1 MSRQV
6 ANVDIITDS
15 FEVWLLQ
22 TNELLS
28 AFSTEI
34 ITANT
39 TVANTGNNT
48 IARTAQL
55 WGTFGANTIAVGTAL
70 RGGNVQ
76 TGNSANL
83 VITSNATAY
92 VAADAGIRVLVGN
105 STSNSFMS
113 PLGVHLGLG
122 TANSIV
128 NSSLI
133 ITQSSSTVN
142 TNIRP
147 TRIQVADSTTTANMT
162 ANAFS
167 TGLFVGNTTMVAI
180 GANVF
185 ANADTIVVGNSSFD
199 SKFGNGSWTG
209 IANLVITPTN
219 YLTISGAANVT
230 SNANFANTIAVT
242 GNTTLSNTLAVTG
255 NVILSNTIAVTG
267 NATLSNTIAVT
278 GNATFSNAVAIT
290 GNAIFSNTIAVTGNA
305 TLSNTLTVV
314 GLANASGNVN
324 TTTVNANVSMNV
336 GANVNLSNTRIT
348 VGTGLQ
354 NTFITATAIETDGT
368 LTVTGAT
375 TLSDTLAVTNTATLS
390 NTLTVAGLAS
400 LNAAL
405 NTTTANASTAV
416 NIGANVN
423 LTLDRFNV
431 GNNTVNT
438 FITATAIET
447 DGTLTVTNTTT
458 LSNTLTVAGLAS
470 LNAALNTTTA
480 NASVGINVGANVNLS
495 NTRITVG
502 TSSENTFITATAIE
516 TDGTLSVA
524 NTTTLSNT
532 LSVTGATT
540 LSNTL
545 GVTGAATLSNTF
557 GVTGAATLSN
567 TMGVTGATTLSNTLS
582 VTGLSTLSGAM
593 NTTTANASVAMN
605 VGANVN
611 FTLTRINVGN
621 ATVNTFITSTAI
633 ETDGTL
639 TVAGQSTLSGAVAI
653 GGTTTFKTDY
663 VVDVSANADIGNV
676 IGAVLIYTFPKATYS
691 SAKFEVQVKK
701 GSSTQLSE
709 LVLAHNGTTDAYV
722 TVYGTVASTGAA
734 SPLGTFIANT
744 GSSDTNVNLYLQQTV
759 ANSAVKVIAHLIK

>member
-1 MSRQV
+1 MARQV

-22 TNELLS
+22 TNELLNS
-28 AFSTEI
+28 FSTEI

-55 WGTFGANTIAVGTAL
+55 WGTFGSNNVVVTTAL
-70 RGGNVQ
+70 RGGNVN
-76 TGNSANL
+76 GLSANL
-83 VITSNATAY
+83 VITTNATAY
-92 VAADAGIRVLVGN
+92 VAADAGIRVLAGN
-105 STSNSFMS
+105 STSNSYLN
-113 PLGVHLGLG
+113 PVGVYLGLG
-122 TANSIV
+122 TANSFV

-142 TNIRP
+142 TNITP
-147 TRIQVADSTTTANMT
+147 TRIQVADATTTANMT

-167 TGLFVGNTTMVAI
+167 TGLFVANTTMVAI

-185 ANADTIVVGNSSFD
+185 ANADTIVVANSSFD
-199 SKFGNGSWTG
+199 SKFGNGSWSG

-230 SNANFANTIAVT
+230 SNANFANTIVVT
-242 GNTTLSNTLAVTG
+242 GNATLSNTLAVTG
-255 NVILSNTIAVTG
+255 NVTLSNTLAITG

-290 GNAIFSNTIAVTGNA
+290 GNATFSNTIAVTGNA

-348 VGTGLQ
+348 VGTGSV

-368 LTVTGAT
+368 LTVADAA
-375 TLSDTLAVTNTATLS
+375 TLSNTLAVTNTTTLS

-405 NTTTANASTAV
+405 NTTTANASVAV
-416 NIGANVN
+416 NVGANVN

-431 GNNTVNT
+431 GNNSVNT

-447 DGTLTVTNTTT
+447 DGTLTVFGATA
-458 LSNTLTVAGLAS
+458 LSNTLGVTGLTTLS
-470 LNAALNTTTA
+470 GNLNTTTA

-502 TSSENTFITATAIE
+502 TSSENTFITATGIE

-532 LSVTGATT
+532 LSVTGAATFSNTIGVTNTATFSNTITVTGAASFGNTIAVTNSAT

-545 GVTGAATLSNTF
+545 GVTG
-557 GVTGAATLSN
+557 
-567 TMGVTGATTLSNTLS
+567 
-582 VTGLSTLSGAM
+582 LSTLSGGM

-611 FTLTRINVGN
+611 LTLTRITVG
-621 ATVNTFITSTAI
+621 TGSVNTFITSTAI

-639 TVAGQSTLSGAVAI
+639 GVLGATTLSNTVTI

-663 VVDVSANADIGNV
+663 VVDVSANGDIGNV
-676 IGAVLIYTFPKATYS
+676 IGPVLIYTFPKATYS

-701 GSSTQLSE
+701 GSNTQLSE

-722 TVYGTVASTGAA
+722 TVYGTVASNGAA
-734 SPLGTFIANT
+734 SPLGTFVANT